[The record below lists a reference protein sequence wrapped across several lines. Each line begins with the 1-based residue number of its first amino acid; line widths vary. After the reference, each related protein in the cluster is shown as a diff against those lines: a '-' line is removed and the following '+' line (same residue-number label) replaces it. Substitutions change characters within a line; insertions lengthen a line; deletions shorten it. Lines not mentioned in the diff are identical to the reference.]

1 MTNNPIIMNGLLGN
15 VRTPFPIDG
24 KTAADAATMN
34 GVQQENYAQ
43 ELKDAAAQAAGA
55 TQAQQDAA
63 AQQFYADQQAHPE
76 WFEGDVYLG
85 GNPADHLAW
94 RKSNPDA
101 ARKLAE
107 KTLPTVGLL
116 AQGNIDLANRPIVHN
131 PDGSYSTVASMSFQD
146 DDGTETLIPTV
157 AEDGSGLLSDE
168 DAIQQY
174 RNTGRFLGKF
184 SSPEAADNYALAL
197 HDQQDAM
204 YVQRAAQ
211 QEKAAQTP
219 QDTMQSFAQGL
230 LGPYA
235 ADTPAQR
242 AFDAQLYDSVVKPQ
256 MDAALLPYREAQYA
270 ANDAAIRRAHPDTVM
285 GAKRQLVDALSKA
298 KAAYD
303 NAKAAGNEQGMALA
317 HQAAEQLRSQ
327 AASIGFDL
335 GDYGGNSD
343 TNAMVQALANND
355 ARAYAAV
362 IDNDMAPEQYYQQL
376 YNRARNSGMSRKES
390 EGYAQAHTEH
400 YQAERN
406 ARMQSAFYTYGIQN
420 GAITPYGMQILTKW
434 AAGEDPQAFL
444 GITAKA
450 FGLPIDN
457 FKLGAQRQ
465 LASDQNGYTM
475 QQIDA
480 KSKASMAELM
490 QKIAGQFGLEQLR
503 HQFDIDTLDHKFP
516 MDMALA
522 SVRAS
527 RSGGGDSSSKSSS
540 SSGSGKEFDKGQ
552 REILNEV
559 GNKFE
564 NVKSLAA
571 EIRAEG
577 GNNAPAELHQQLRDA
592 VGDLTDFVQSDD
604 VSKAFPPDQRE
615 ELGYYAYGAQFY
627 LGKANGYEGDEN
639 NGEGDLMKDACH
651 QLANNVPEDW
661 LQKHMGYT
669 REDFGDWVES

>member
-1 MTNNPIIMNGLLGN
+1 MNNNPIILNGLLGS
-15 VRTPFPIDG
+15 VRQPFFAMDG
-24 KTAADAATMN
+24 KTAADVATMN

-43 ELKDAAAQAAGA
+43 QNRDALAELTGMPLPMSQTDQQAQADPQTQDVPEAAGEAAATATARATGNPNAAAEAGNAAVAATANA
-55 TQAQQDAA
+55 TQAQDVQT
-63 AQQFYADQQAHPE
+63 AQN
-76 WFEGDVYLG
+76 L
-85 GNPADHLAW
+85 
-94 RKSNPDA
+94 
-101 ARKLAE
+101 
-107 KTLPTVGLL
+107 
-116 AQGNIDLANRPIVHN
+116 
-131 PDGSYSTVASMSFQD
+131 
-146 DDGTETLIPTV
+146 
-157 AEDGSGLLSDE
+157 
-168 DAIQQY
+168 
-174 RNTGRFLGKF
+174 
-184 SSPEAADNYALAL
+184 
-197 HDQQDAM
+197 
-204 YVQRAAQ
+204 
-211 QEKAAQTP
+211 
-219 QDTMQSFAQGL
+219 AQGL

-335 GDYGGNSD
+335 GDYGGDSD

-450 FGLPIDN
+450 FGLPIDEY
-457 FKLGAQRQ
+457 KLGNQRT
-465 LASDQNGYTM
+465 LLSDQNKNKMEQNAQMHGFNM
-475 QQIDA
+475 D
-480 KSKASMAELM
+480 ELEK
-490 QKIAGQFGLEQLR
+490 KIAGELARTNLEGQWKFKTTDLNGKYGLAAAKIR
-503 HQFDIDTLDHKFP
+503 G
-516 MDMALA
+516 AN
-522 SVRAS
+522 R
-527 RSGGGDSSSKSSS
+527 GGGSS
-540 SSGSGKEFDKGQ
+540 SSGGGSSSSGKLSAGQ
-552 REILNEV
+552 NEIVNKATNLLNDV
-559 GNKFE
+559 KTGNADP
-564 NVKSLAA
+564 S
-571 EIRAEG
+571 
-577 GNNAPAELHQQLRDA
+577 ELHDYVYSDEVREKLSPDDLDSLRSLD
-592 VGDLTDFVQSDD
+592 
-604 VSKAFPPDQRE
+604 
-615 ELGYYAYGAQFY
+615 YAAQFY
-627 LGKANGYEGDEN
+627 FYKNHGYDGGDSDSSDRAMYNVCAHIANDTSPEWRDTFLPDYNFDAWVGVKPI
-639 NGEGDLMKDACH
+639 GE
-651 QLANNVPEDW
+651 
-661 LQKHMGYT
+661 
-669 REDFGDWVES
+669 

>member
-43 ELKDAAAQAAGA
+43 QNRDALAELTGMPLPMSQTDQQAQADPQTQDVPEAAGEAAATATARATGNPNAAAEAGNAAVAATANA
-55 TQAQQDAA
+55 TQAQDVQT
-63 AQQFYADQQAHPE
+63 AQN
-76 WFEGDVYLG
+76 L
-85 GNPADHLAW
+85 
-94 RKSNPDA
+94 
-101 ARKLAE
+101 
-107 KTLPTVGLL
+107 
-116 AQGNIDLANRPIVHN
+116 
-131 PDGSYSTVASMSFQD
+131 
-146 DDGTETLIPTV
+146 
-157 AEDGSGLLSDE
+157 
-168 DAIQQY
+168 
-174 RNTGRFLGKF
+174 
-184 SSPEAADNYALAL
+184 
-197 HDQQDAM
+197 
-204 YVQRAAQ
+204 
-211 QEKAAQTP
+211 
-219 QDTMQSFAQGL
+219 AQGL
-230 LGPYA
+230 LGPHA

-242 AFDAQLYDSVVKPQ
+242 AFDAQLYDSYVKPQ

-335 GDYGGNSD
+335 GDYGGDSD

-444 GITAKA
+444 GITTKA
-450 FGLPIDN
+450 FGLPIDEY
-457 FKLGAQRQ
+457 KLGNQRT
-465 LASDQNGYTM
+465 LLSDQNKYTM
-475 QQIDA
+475 TQNEQKHGFNMQEIGLKGQIEAQIHALDGQIKSALA
-480 KSKASMAELM
+480 K
-490 QKIAGQFGLEQLR
+490 QQFGYAQELQR
-503 HQFDIDTLDHKFP
+503 QR
-516 MDMALA
+516 LA
-522 SVRAS
+522 AQAYLKSL
-527 RSGGGDSSSKSSS
+527 GGGGGSSSSSKSGDGKPLSEAMQTKLLNARDLYEKEK
-540 SSGSGKEFDKGQ
+540 GSLSNVQDTIDALDKIKG
-552 REILNEV
+552 EI
-559 GNKFE
+559 
-564 NVKSLAA
+564 SDDDA
-571 EIRAEG
+571 
-577 GNNAPAELHQQLRDA
+577 RDA
-592 VGDLTDFVQSDD
+592 INAMEYALNARREAVSWNDHGESGGKQNFIDYYDAVANAGYPELVSDLSALYDRA
-604 VSKAFPPDQRE
+604 K
-615 ELGYYAYGAQFY
+615 
-627 LGKANGYEGDEN
+627 NG
-639 NGEGDLMKDACH
+639 
-651 QLANNVPEDW
+651 
-661 LQKHMGYT
+661 
-669 REDFGDWVES
+669 